1 MTSTRGETSL
11 IADRSRAALYPVT
24 LCTPLGV
31 IRRCGHFHRLS
42 KVSDQLVA
50 RMRSNASKRVVARAA
65 GSCNIRGNRNRE
77 GQWFYHV
84 PGMPY
89 DEGALSN
96 AGHRKG

>member
-1 MTSTRGETSL
+1 
-11 IADRSRAALYPVT
+11 
-24 LCTPLGV
+24 
-31 IRRCGHFHRLS
+31 
-42 KVSDQLVA
+42 
-50 RMRSNASKRVVARAA
+50 MRSHASKRIVARAA